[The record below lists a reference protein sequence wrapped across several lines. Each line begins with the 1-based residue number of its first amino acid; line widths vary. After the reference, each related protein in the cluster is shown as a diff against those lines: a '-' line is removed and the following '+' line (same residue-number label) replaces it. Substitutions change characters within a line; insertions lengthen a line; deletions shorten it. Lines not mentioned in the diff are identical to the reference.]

1 MKTCPMCGMQ
11 LTDGN
16 ADHQC
21 QKSIEVLIN
30 ELADVE
36 ARLSRAKNESV
47 TLELL
52 INELQEWG
60 QL

>member
-1 MKTCPMCGMQ
+1 MCGMQ